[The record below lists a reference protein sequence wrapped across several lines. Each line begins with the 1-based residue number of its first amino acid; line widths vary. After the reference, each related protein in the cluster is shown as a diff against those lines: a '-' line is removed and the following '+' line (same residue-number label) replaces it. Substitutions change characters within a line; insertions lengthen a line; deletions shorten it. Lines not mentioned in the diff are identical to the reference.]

1 MLKNEEV
8 LHAAASIFSVPDKAQ
23 WKTTTSRWFKLNLL
37 QSFCMHDKMS
47 WIELGAA
54 QGHSTVLLSKIAKSV
69 FSIDVIQENVDAI
82 NQLQLQNVKSSNI
95 DLYSREFA
103 ALMSNSE
110 YDAAI
115 IDAVHDYD
123 SVRCDIRNCL
133 NAGVRVFVF
142 DDYGAFPEV
151 KKAVDEFTSKASEQG
166 CLLSTTYIGLPPG
179 TSFPNTMFK
188 TLADWEG
195 MIVRID
201 SNVFLEG
208 EG

>member
-8 LHAAASIFSVPDKAQ
+8 LHAAASIFSVPDKAE

-37 QSFCMHDKMS
+37 QSFCMHDKMN
-47 WIELGAA
+47 WVELGAA
-54 QGHSTVLLSKIAKSV
+54 QGHTTILLSKIAKSV
-69 FSIDVIQENVDAI
+69 FSIDVRQENVDAI
-82 NQLQLQNVKSSNI
+82 DCLQMQNVKSSNV
-95 DLYSREFA
+95 DLYSQEFKT
-103 ALMSNSE
+103 LMSNSE

-123 SVRCDIRNCL
+123 SVSCDISNCL

-151 KKAVDEFTSKASEQG
+151 KKAVDEFISKASEQG
-166 CLLSTTYIGLPPG
+166 CLLNTSCIGLPPG

-188 TLADWEG
+188 TLVDWEG
-195 MIVRID
+195 IIVRID
-201 SNVFLEG
+201 NSVSLN
-208 EG
+208 